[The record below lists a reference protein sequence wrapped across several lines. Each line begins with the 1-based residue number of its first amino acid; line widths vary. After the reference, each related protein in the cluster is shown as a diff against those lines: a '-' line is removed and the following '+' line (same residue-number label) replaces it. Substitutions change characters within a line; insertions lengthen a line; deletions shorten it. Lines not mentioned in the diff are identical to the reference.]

1 MLLAPLVLL
10 ALPGPLPGGEELYR
24 KALSRSLER
33 AQAEL
38 LSATDLWVDHSR
50 WDDPWIVASE
60 HFEVRTT
67 HSHALAGKIAGDLE
81 FLRGEWIKLL
91 GEGQRSAGRASIW
104 IFPSIATY
112 NQLGEQ
118 YDEHSSMYAAFFAG
132 NEAEQPAVA
141 LYDANHTR
149 LGMWITHAATHQFLA
164 RSFGLQPETWIAEG
178 LASYFALF
186 WDWGYG
192 QRELERLESSGR
204 FVPLESLL
212 RAALPEY
219 VSSTH
224 ERFIELGM
232 LFHFLLNSWEPT
244 RNGPDGTPGPFQEYL
259 RAAVRGQ
266 GRAGSEFEQTL
277 EEASTFLEED
287 FRNFDFG
294 Q

>member
-1 MLLAPLVLL
+1 MPCAPLVLL
-10 ALPGPLPGGEELYR
+10 ALSGPTPGGEELYR
-24 KALSRSLER
+24 KAVTRSLER
-33 AQAEL
+33 AQEEL
-38 LSATDLWVDHSR
+38 LAATDLWVDHSR
-50 WDDPWIVASE
+50 WDDPWIVVSE

-67 HSHALAGKIAGDLE
+67 HSHALAGKIGRDLE
-81 FLRGEWIKLL
+81 FLRGEWIKLV
-91 GEGQRSAGRASIW
+91 GEGQRPTGKARVW
-104 IFPSIATY
+104 IFPSIGAY

-118 YDEHSSMYAAFFAG
+118 YDEHSSMYGGFYARD
-132 NEAEQPAVA
+132 EPEQPAVA

-164 RSFGLQPETWIAEG
+164 RSFGLEPETWIAEG

-204 FVPLESLL
+204 FVPLEGLL

-219 VSSTH
+219 VSSAH

-244 RNGPDGTPGPFQEYL
+244 RNAADGTGGTFQEYL

-266 GRAGSEFEQTL
+266 GRSGSEFERTL
-277 EEASTFLEED
+277 REAGSFLEQD
-287 FRNFDFG
+287 FRDFAFG